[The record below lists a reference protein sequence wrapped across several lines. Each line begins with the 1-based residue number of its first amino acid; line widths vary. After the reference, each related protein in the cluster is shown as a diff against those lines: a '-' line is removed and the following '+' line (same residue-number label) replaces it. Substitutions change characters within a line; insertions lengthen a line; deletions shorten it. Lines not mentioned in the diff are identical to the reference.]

1 MTSTLSRTFA
11 DAGLL
16 AWVSQSCEDGTMLDQ
31 LCLVIALLGV
41 AVIGASVVVGP
52 LRGRR
57 GKALGIPP
65 PRVRLA
71 LPVPV
76 S

>member
-1 MTSTLSRTFA
+1 
-11 DAGLL
+11 
-16 AWVSQSCEDGTMLDQ
+16 MLDQ